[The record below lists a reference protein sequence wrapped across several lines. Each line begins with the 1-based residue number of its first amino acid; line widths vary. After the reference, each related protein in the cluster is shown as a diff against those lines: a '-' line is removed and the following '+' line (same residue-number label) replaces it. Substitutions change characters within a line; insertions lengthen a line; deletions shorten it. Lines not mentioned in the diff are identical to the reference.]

1 MEECLEQEP
10 RTYNSLQLA
19 QKLEKERSVKLSPDW
34 LRQVLKKT
42 RRAKFAREVT
52 SQEYPRKLQDFDGIE
67 VVECDE
73 VDVGVNQS
81 VIVANSVRKREP
93 NPGL

>member
-1 MEECLEQEP
+1 M
-10 RTYNSLQLA
+10 
-19 QKLEKERSVKLSPDW
+19 
-34 LRQVLKKT
+34 LKKT
-42 RRAKFAREVT
+42 RAVKLAREVV
-52 SQEYPRKLQDFDGIE
+52 SQELPSKVEDFDGIE

-81 VIVANSVRKREP
+81 VIVANSERKPEP

>member
-1 MEECLEQEP
+1 ML
-10 RTYNSLQLA
+10 T
-19 QKLEKERSVKLSPDW
+19 KLNLTR
-34 LRQVLKKT
+34 KKT
-42 RRAKFAREVT
+42 RSAKFARGVT

-81 VIVANSVRKREP
+81 VIVANSERKPEP